1 MVRPLHERR
10 GPAGVAVGGVGS
22 HSRRPRLIRAVPLSE
37 HWWGNEVAR
46 TNLTDLMK
54 NAFYAGI
61 MHEIERVIHRS
72 DAQAS
77 AEAGLCLTDSN
88 VKSSIRK
95 ALGFLQG
102 KPPRLETN
110 NPRAKWVGRLAVELT
125 GLGEFFEVK
134 RQVERKDY
142 ILALLA
148 VEDSLTTRREYHGHP
163 RGYLDFLRGFLA
175 VGKVD

>member
-1 MVRPLHERR
+1 M
-10 GPAGVAVGGVGS
+10 
-22 HSRRPRLIRAVPLSE
+22 
-37 HWWGNEVAR
+37 AR

-54 NAFYAGI
+54 DAHYAGI
-61 MHEIERVIHRS
+61 MHEIERAIHRS
-72 DAQAS
+72 DGEAS
-77 AEAGLCLTDSN
+77 AEAGLRLTDSN

-102 KPPRLETN
+102 KPPRLEPGD
-110 NPRAKWVGRLAVELT
+110 PRGKWIGRLAVELV

-175 VGKVD
+175 EGKVD